1 MVSLPC
7 PDGECLTGL
16 VGVIVQQ
23 TQCMVALCVCV
34 CVYVCVCVCVC
45 VCGEEKWKKW

>member
-34 CVYVCVCVCVC
+34 CVYACVYAFVERRSGRN
-45 VCGEEKWKKW
+45 GE